1 MYFVLRGTVVVSVT
15 KSDMGNLPVIIK
27 ILYDGQDFGEQV
39 NLKESEN
46 LSQAVIDQLNQQK
59 CTTYANER
67 SYIFCFNKETTFGIL
82 ERGLQSE
89 FEQRISFLRQL
100 SFLRDQEMHIIL
112 PLANSIQK
120 KKFTLGQFILKEG
133 EVPEG
138 LYILVKGQCKVGSER
153 INIRSTRKLEYE
165 KYQDKRK
172 PITLKGNFKEAE
184 IARERIPIKSQEARE
199 QMNFEQYNKLMQSN
213 QRLLFYERIYQD
225 EEGNKIEN
233 HIAYKDLM
241 IFFKLLEKDIF
252 GGRVMVTKTHQK
264 QEEPAGS
271 EADSM
276 LGSDDSKTADRQDTN

>member
-1 MYFVLRGTVVVSVT
+1 MIFRQGERSLNVYFILRGTVVVSVT

-67 SYIFCFNKETTFGIL
+67 SYIFSFNKETTFGIL

-100 SFLRDQEMHIIL
+100 SFLQDQEMHMIL

-120 KKFTLGQFILKEG
+120 KKYALGQYILREG

-138 LYILVKGQCKVGSER
+138 LYIVVKGQCKVGSER
-153 INIRSTRKLEYE
+153 MNMRSTKRLDFE
-165 KYQDKRK
+165 KFPEKRK
-172 PITLKGNFKEAE
+172 PMTLKGNFKDIEV
-184 IARERIPIKSQEARE
+184 ARERIPIKSQDARE
-199 QMNFEQYNKLMQSN
+199 QMSFEQYQRLMESN
-213 QRLLFYERIYQD
+213 QRLLFYERVYQD
-225 EEGNKIEN
+225 EDGNKIED

-241 IFFKLLEKDIF
+241 IFF
-252 GGRVMVTKTHQK
+252 
-264 QEEPAGS
+264 
-271 EADSM
+271 
-276 LGSDDSKTADRQDTN
+276 